1 MCLLLYLWPTVK
13 WAALLYASDLC
24 HRHTHTHTSSPLI
37 FMSPPFLICFHWNS
51 GLNAFSF
58 SPSSLIK
65 IPLLLLLYNSLPHS
79 SALLQL
85 QIFPPPVTAFPSSLL
100 LLPLLIYKA
109 LFYHASRKMS
119 VLKWT
124 KISMNAGLKTMSQH
138 QAHPICKCL
147 KYVNVLDKQD
157 YSSACFF
164 C

>member
-1 MCLLLYLWPTVK
+1 MYLLLYPWPTVK

-24 HRHTHTHTSSPLI
+24 HRHSHTLPHLLFSCHHPSSYVFIGIVDWMPSPSPLPLL
-37 FMSPPFLICFHWNS
+37 SKFLS
-51 GLNAFSF
+51 
-58 SPSSLIK
+58 
-65 IPLLLLLYNSLPHS
+65 LLLLYNSLPHS

-85 QIFPPPVTAFPSSLL
+85 QITPPPVTAFPSSLL

-109 LFYHASRKMS
+109 LFYRVSRKMS

-138 QAHPICKCL
+138 QAHPICKCR